1 MRISRALVSVYN
13 KEGIVEFARFLKGTG
28 VELISSGGTA
38 RLLKENGIETTEVSD
53 LTGFPEMMGGRVK
66 TLHPK
71 IHGAILA
78 NREAEGHMEDAE
90 RQGIKPI
97 DMVVA
102 NLYPFE
108 EVVSNDDV
116 GMKEA
121 IENIDIGGPTL
132 LRAAAKNYLHVAP
145 VSSPKLYPE
154 IMGEMK
160 QGGGEISEKTREK
173 LALQTFERTSHY
185 DIVIE
190 GFLRRRFGLKEGYP
204 DILNLS
210 FRKLQDLRYG
220 ENPHQGAAFY
230 KDPKFFQPCI
240 ASANQLQGKQLSY
253 NNILDANAAFELVKE
268 FDEPTVV
275 VVKHN
280 NPCGVA
286 SDPDLLQ
293 AYKVA
298 RTVDPE
304 AAFGGILA
312 FNREVTEAVAN
323 EIITTFIEVVVA
335 PSYEPAALEVFKKKK
350 NLRVLGIK
358 NGEVKREPYRE
369 YRSVV
374 GGLLVQDANVSLF
387 RGEPKTVTKRAPTE
401 DEMKALEYAWKI
413 CKYVKS
419 NSIVYAMPSRA
430 MAIGAGQMKRIDAA
444 KLAVMIAKSFGEDL
458 KGAALASDAFFPFR
472 DGVDFAAEIGVSAI
486 IQPGGSIRDDEVIKA
501 ADEHNIAMLFT
512 GMRHFRH

>member
-1 MRISRALVSVYN
+1 MKITRALVSVYN
-13 KEGIVEFARFLKGTG
+13 KEGIVEFARFLKGLG

-38 RLLKENGIETTEVSD
+38 RLLKKNGIETTEVSD

-71 IHGAILA
+71 VHGAILA
-78 NREAEGHMEDAE
+78 DREKKEHMEAAE
-90 RQGIKPI
+90 KHGIKPI
-97 DMVVA
+97 DMVVV

-108 EVVSNDDV
+108 KVIEKEDV
-116 GMKEA
+116 DTKEA

-132 LRAAAKNYLHVAP
+132 LRAAAKNYRHVAP
-145 VSSPKLYPE
+145 VCSPNLYPE
-154 IMGEMK
+154 VVGEMK
-160 QGGGEISEKTREK
+160 KSGGKISEKMREK
-173 LALQTFERTSHY
+173 LALHTFERTSHY

-210 FRKLQDLRYG
+210 FSKMQDLRYG
-220 ENPHQGAAFY
+220 ENPHQSAAFY

-240 ASANQLQGKQLSY
+240 ASAKQLQGKQLSY

-268 FDEPTVV
+268 FDEQTAV

-286 SDPDLLQ
+286 SGPNLLE
-293 AYKVA
+293 AYKIA

-312 FNREVTEAVAN
+312 FNRKVTGEVAN
-323 EIITTFIEVVVA
+323 EIITTFVEVVVA
-335 PSYEPAALEVFKKKK
+335 PSYGPAALEAFRKKK
-350 NLRVLGIK
+350 NLRVLEIER
-358 NGEVKREPYRE
+358 GEVKREPYRE

-374 GGLLVQDANVSLF
+374 GGLLVQDANVCLF
-387 RGEPKTVTKRAPTE
+387 EGKPKVVTKRAPTKE
-401 DEMKALEYAWKI
+401 EMEALAYAWKI

-419 NSIVYAMPSRA
+419 NSIVYAKPNRA
-430 MAIGAGQMKRIDAA
+430 MAIGAGQMKRIDAE

-458 KGAALASDAFFPFR
+458 RGAALASDAFFPFR
-472 DGVDFAAEIGVSAI
+472 DGIDFAAEIGVSAI